1 MTGCN
6 WHTVAGYGVLLVECK
21 DCGRRGALRKE
32 DVGTR
37 MHQGNMREINREKF
51 KCRKCG
57 GTEVRAY
64 LLTTKDQVE
73 MFMAVDPAGTMR
85 QVN

>member
-1 MTGCN
+1 MAWNMGIDLSDN
-6 WHTVAGYGVLLVECK
+6 HHSGWHYSDTAGRAK
-21 DCGRRGALRKE
+21 DCGCA
-32 DVGTR
+32 
-37 MHQGNMREINREKF
+37 GNMREINREKF

>member
-1 MTGCN
+1 
-6 WHTVAGYGVLLVECK
+6 
-21 DCGRRGALRKE
+21 
-32 DVGTR
+32 
-37 MHQGNMREINREKF
+37 MREINREKF

>member
-1 MTGCN
+1 
-6 WHTVAGYGVLLVECK
+6 
-21 DCGRRGALRKE
+21 
-32 DVGTR
+32 
-37 MHQGNMREINREKF
+37 MHQGNMLEINREKF
-51 KCRKCG
+51 KYRKSG